1 MYKCMRIQH
10 LMHEESYK
18 DQRNQIKDQKS
29 IISIIGTLPH
39 PNETIVWNKCLMRS
53 ETRVGRLRTGDAH
66 RQGGKS
72 INNLFQQ
79 HTIFPQIRFCF
90 HSTPS
95 KQLKFLFSFYSFKS
109 LKLRAMWSKMT
120 KGTTMVTNNVFRST
134 RPLREGSSNMILF
147 SFQHGTLRSYMTD
160 HTAMVASGNKLRSI
174 QIPRMR
180 PKRRLWLKSLPLH
193 FLISFV

>member
-1 MYKCMRIQH
+1 M
-10 LMHEESYK
+10 
-18 DQRNQIKDQKS
+18 
-29 IISIIGTLPH
+29 
-39 PNETIVWNKCLMRS
+39 IVWNKCLMRS
-53 ETRVGRLRTGDAH
+53 EMKVGRIRTRDAH

-120 KGTTMVTNNVFRST
+120 KGTTMVTNSVFRST
-134 RPLREGSSNMILF
+134 RLFREGSSTMVLIFLP
-147 SFQHGTLRSYMTD
+147 HGALRSYVTD
-160 HTAMVASGNKLRSI
+160 HTAMVACRNQFRSTQFPKMGPKHRLR
-174 QIPRMR
+174 
-180 PKRRLWLKSLPLH
+180 LKSHSLH
-193 FLISFV
+193 FLISFVWRNVHRFVL